1 MSEPRTE
8 QTSKIG
14 GPERSGRDR
23 SPRRR
28 RRRLALSVRIW
39 LWVASAVVIL
49 LGIAGLVLPGLQGI
63 LLLIL
68 GAALLSLASETVY
81 DWLEGFLAER
91 FPGVWRRLER
101 FRTRVHWRF
110 RRSHR
115 SAASE
120 KGRGGENGRRN
131 AEAD

>member
-1 MSEPRTE
+1 MSDPRTE
-8 QTSKIG
+8 
-14 GPERSGRDR
+14 RA
-23 SPRRR
+23 PRRR

-68 GAALLSLASETVY
+68 GAALLSLASETV
-81 DWLEGFLAER
+81 DTWLEGILAER
-91 FPGVWRRLER
+91 FPKLWRRLER

-110 RRSHR
+110 RRPPRGASGERTR
-115 SAASE
+115 SDE
-120 KGRGGENGRRN
+120 
-131 AEAD
+131 